1 MTQDLR
7 TASPP
12 AAQDAQQDAAPSVQ
26 WSDAQLLLL
35 ALQVDPLG
43 FGGVWLR
50 AGHGPVREAW
60 LAQLARAMGTRP
72 LVKVPHH
79 VDTERLLG
87 GTDLTHTLQTGKLQ
101 WQDGVLAQAHG
112 GVATLAMA
120 ERLSPATAAQMLYT
134 LDKGQIRHNQ
144 GEQDCRFGIIALDES
159 GEDEPG
165 LTPALAERLGVWLS
179 LDTVS
184 RFDSLNTLELLN
196 ADELAR
202 TQTDLKNVQAHDQ
215 DFGAL
220 CQAALALGIDS
231 LRAPLLALQV
241 ARVHAALNQRSA
253 LAQEDL
259 ALAARWVL
267 APRATTVPPPPQE
280 PPPEETDSQPPP
292 PEEPPPQE
300 EPPDDSPAPPP
311 PEEQGESEQ
320 PEMPTDQELAEML
333 VAAAVAALPPHLLD
347 RMLLQRQ
354 NASRGVRAAPSGSSG
369 QAQKHTMRGRPL
381 SPRAGKPHAG
391 ARLHLLATLRAAAP
405 KQTLRRQPAGTQT
418 AIRNRIS
425 LWPEDFHIQRFEQ
438 RTPSCL
444 IFAIDASGS
453 AALERLAEA
462 KGAVEILLQQS
473 YARRDSVCVLAFRG
487 AAAEVLL
494 PPTRSLVRAKRAL
507 AGLPGGGGTPLA
519 TALQLGLE
527 QAMQVQRAGMT
538 PSLVVLSD
546 GRANIDLAGLGGR
559 AQAGADALALA
570 QRWALSPWAALW
582 IDTAPKPEPLAQ
594 ALARSMGAQYLPM
607 PYVQA
612 QRMAAAMQ
620 TLRS

>member
-1 MTQDLR
+1 MTQ
-7 TASPP
+7 APEI
-12 AAQDAQQDAAPSVQ
+12 AAPSAAYAAQQDTPPSAM
-26 WSDAQLLLL
+26 WSDAQLVLL
-35 ALQVDPLG
+35 ALQVDPIAL
-43 FGGVWLR
+43 GGVWLR

-60 LAQLARAMGTRP
+60 LVQLARAMGARP

-87 GTDLTHTLQTGKLQ
+87 GTDLTHTLQTGSLQ
-101 WQDGVLAQAHG
+101 WHSGVLAQAHG
-112 GVATLAMA
+112 GLAVLAMA
-120 ERLSPATAAQMLYT
+120 ERISTAMVAQMLYT
-134 LDKGQIRHNQ
+134 LDRGRIRQQH
-144 GEQDCRFGIIALDES
+144 GDVDCRFGIVALDES
-159 GEDEPG
+159 GDDEPG
-165 LTPALAERLGVWLS
+165 LAPALADRLGVWLN

-184 RFDSLNTLELLN
+184 RRDSLGTLDLLSAN
-196 ADELAR
+196 ELAR
-202 TQTDLKNVQAHDQ
+202 TQSDLQKVRIHDQ
-215 DFGAL
+215 DLGAL

-231 LRAPLLALQV
+231 LRAPLLAVQV
-241 ARVHAALNQRSA
+241 ARVHAALHQRDTV
-253 LAQEDL
+253 AQEDL

-267 APRATTVPPPPQE
+267 APRATVVPAPTE
-280 PPPEETDSQPPP
+280 PPPAESDSPPP
-292 PEEPPPQE
+292 TPTEPPPHE
-300 EPPDDSPAPPP
+300 EPPDAASAPPP
-311 PEEQGESEQ
+311 PDQGESEQ
-320 PEMPTDQELAEML
+320 AEMPPDQELAEML
-333 VAAAVAALPPHLLD
+333 VAAAAAALPPHLLD
-347 RMLLQRQ
+347 RLLLQRQ
-354 NASRGVRAAPSGSSG
+354 AASKGVRAAQSGSSG
-369 QAQKHTMRGRPL
+369 QAQKHRMRGRPL
-381 SPRAGKPHAG
+381 SPRTGKPHAG

-405 KQTLRRQPAGTQT
+405 KQKLRRQPGGAHSPAG
-418 AIRNRIS
+418 NRIS

-438 RTPSCL
+438 RSPSCL

-453 AALERLAEA
+453 SALERLAEA

-473 YARRDSVCVLAFRG
+473 YARRDSICVLAFRG
-487 AAAEVLL
+487 AKAEVLL

-519 TALQLGLE
+519 AALQLGLE

-594 ALARSMGAQYLPM
+594 ALARSMGAHYLPM

>member
-1 MTQDLR
+1 MTQDLG
-7 TASPP
+7 TLTPP
-12 AAQDAQQDAAPSVQ
+12 AAGEAQQDAPPSVI

-35 ALQVDPLG
+35 ALQVDPVG

-60 LAQLARAMGTRP
+60 LAQLARALGPRP

-79 VDTERLLG
+79 IDSERLLG
-87 GTDLTHTLQTGKLQ
+87 GTDLTHTLQTGALQ
-101 WQDGVLAQAHG
+101 WQDGVLATAHG
-112 GVATLAMA
+112 GIVALAMA
-120 ERLSPATAAQMLYT
+120 ERLSVGTAAQMLYT
-134 LDKGQIRHNQ
+134 LERGRIRHKQ
-144 GEQDCRFGIIALDES
+144 GEQDCRFGIVALDES

-165 LTPALAERLGVWLS
+165 LAPALSERLGVWIS

-184 RFDSLNTLELLN
+184 RFDSLNTLELLS
-196 ADELAR
+196 AEELAR
-202 TQTDLKNVQAHDQ
+202 TQSDLKKVGVQDQ
-215 DFGAL
+215 DVGAL

-231 LRAPLLALQV
+231 LRAPLLAVQV
-241 ARVHAALNQRSA
+241 ARVHAALNQREA
-253 LAQEDL
+253 VAQEDL

-267 APRATTVPPPPQE
+267 APRATVVPAPQEPPPESTDSEPPPPQE
-280 PPPEETDSQPPP
+280 PPT
-292 PEEPPPQE
+292 QE
-300 EPPDDSPAPPP
+300 EPQDDDTPAPPP
-311 PEEQGESEQ
+311 PDQQGESEQ
-320 PEMPTDQELAEML
+320 PEMPSDQELAEML
-333 VAAAVAALPPHLLD
+333 IAAAVAALPPHLLD

-354 NASRGVRAAPSGSSG
+354 NALKGVRAAQSGSSG

-405 KQTLRRQPAGTQT
+405 KQKLRRTPASSP
-418 AIRNRIS
+418 AVARNRIS

-438 RTPSCL
+438 RSPSCL

-487 AAAEVLL
+487 AKAEVLL

-519 TALQLGLE
+519 LALQLGLE

-594 ALARSMGAQYLPM
+594 ALARTMGAQYLPM

>member
-12 AAQDAQQDAAPSVQ
+12 AAQDAQQDAPPSVQ

-60 LAQLARAMGTRP
+60 LTQLARAVGQRP

-79 VDTERLLG
+79 IDTERLLG
-87 GTDLTHTLQTGKLQ
+87 GTDLTHTLQTGTLQ
-101 WQDGVLAQAHG
+101 WQNGVLARAHG
-112 GVATLAMA
+112 GIATLAMA

-134 LDKGQIRHNQ
+134 LDKGQIRQNQ

-184 RFDSLNTLELLN
+184 RVDSLDTLELLSP
-196 ADELAR
+196 DELAR
-202 TQTDLKNVQAHDQ
+202 TQSHLKNVQAHDQ
-215 DFGAL
+215 DLGAL

-241 ARVHAALNQRSA
+241 ARIHAALNQRDSV
-253 LAQEDL
+253 AQEDL

-267 APRATTVPPPPQE
+267 APRATVLPAPPQE

-292 PEEPPPQE
+292 PGEPPPE
-300 EPPDDSPAPPP
+300 EPPDNSTAPPP
-311 PEEQGESEQ
+311 PEEQREAEQ
-320 PEMPTDQELAEML
+320 PEAPTDQELAEI
-333 VAAAVAALPPHLLD
+333 VIAAAAAALPPHVLD

-405 KQTLRRQPAGTQT
+405 KQTLRRKPSEARGV
-418 AIRNRIS
+418 ARNRIR

-438 RTPSCL
+438 RRPSCL

-487 AAAEVLL
+487 ATAEVLL

-519 TALQLGLE
+519 LALQLGLE
-527 QAMQVQRAGMT
+527 QAMQLQRAGMT

-546 GRANIDLAGLGGR
+546 GRANIDLAGTGGR

-607 PYVQA
+607 PFVQA

>member
-12 AAQDAQQDAAPSVQ
+12 AAQDAQQDAPPSVQ

-60 LAQLARAMGTRP
+60 LTQLARAVGQRP

-79 VDTERLLG
+79 IDTERLLG
-87 GTDLTHTLQTGKLQ
+87 GTDLTHTLQTGTLQ
-101 WQDGVLAQAHG
+101 WQNGVLARAHG
-112 GVATLAMA
+112 GIATLAMA

-134 LDKGQIRHNQ
+134 LDKGQIRQNQ

-184 RFDSLNTLELLN
+184 RVDSLDTLELLSP
-196 ADELAR
+196 DELAR
-202 TQTDLKNVQAHDQ
+202 TQSHLKNVQAHDQ
-215 DFGAL
+215 DLGAL

-241 ARVHAALNQRSA
+241 ARIHAALNQRDSV
-253 LAQEDL
+253 AQEDL

-267 APRATTVPPPPQE
+267 APRATVLPAPPQE

-292 PEEPPPQE
+292 PGEPPPE
-300 EPPDDSPAPPP
+300 EPPDNSTAPPP
-311 PEEQGESEQ
+311 PEEQREADQ
-320 PEMPTDQELAEML
+320 PEAPTDQELAEI
-333 VAAAVAALPPHLLD
+333 VIAAAAASLPPHVLD

-405 KQTLRRQPAGTQT
+405 KQTLRRKPSEARGV
-418 AIRNRIS
+418 ARNRIR

-438 RTPSCL
+438 RRPSCL

-487 AAAEVLL
+487 ATAEVLL

-519 TALQLGLE
+519 LALQLGLE
-527 QAMQVQRAGMT
+527 QAMQLQRAGMT

-546 GRANIDLAGLGGR
+546 GRANIDLAGTGGR

-607 PYVQA
+607 PFVQA

>member
-1 MTQDLR
+1 
-7 TASPP
+7 
-12 AAQDAQQDAAPSVQ
+12 
-26 WSDAQLLLL
+26 
-35 ALQVDPLG
+35 
-43 FGGVWLR
+43 
-50 AGHGPVREAW
+50 
-60 LAQLARAMGTRP
+60 
-72 LVKVPHH
+72 
-79 VDTERLLG
+79 
-87 GTDLTHTLQTGKLQ
+87 
-101 WQDGVLAQAHG
+101 
-112 GVATLAMA
+112 MA
-120 ERLSPATAAQMLYT
+120 E
-134 LDKGQIRHNQ
+134 D
-144 GEQDCRFGIIALDES
+144 
-159 GEDEPG
+159 
-165 LTPALAERLGVWLS
+165 
-179 LDTVS
+179 
-184 RFDSLNTLELLN
+184 
-196 ADELAR
+196 
-202 TQTDLKNVQAHDQ
+202 
-215 DFGAL
+215 
-220 CQAALALGIDS
+220 
-231 LRAPLLALQV
+231 
-241 ARVHAALNQRSA
+241 
-253 LAQEDL
+253 
-259 ALAARWVL
+259 
-267 APRATTVPPPPQE
+267 
-280 PPPEETDSQPPP
+280 
-292 PEEPPPQE
+292 
-300 EPPDDSPAPPP
+300 
-311 PEEQGESEQ
+311 QGESEQ
-320 PEMPTDQELAEML
+320 LEVPTDQELAEML
-333 VAAAVAALPPHLLD
+333 IAAAAAALPPHLLD

-354 NASRGVRAAPSGSSG
+354 NASKGVRAAPSGSSG

-405 KQTLRRQPAGTQT
+405 KQTLRRKPAGTQVLT
-418 AIRNRIS
+418 RNRIS

-487 AAAEVLL
+487 ATAEVLL

-519 TALQLGLE
+519 MALQLGLE

-546 GRANIDLAGLGGR
+546 GRANIDLSGLGGR
-559 AQAGADALALA
+559 AQASADALALA

-620 TLRS
+620 TLRG

>member
-12 AAQDAQQDAAPSVQ
+12 AAQDAQLDAPPSVQ

-60 LAQLARAMGTRP
+60 LTQLARAMGQRP

-79 VDTERLLG
+79 IDTERLLG
-87 GTDLTHTLQTGKLQ
+87 DTDLTHTLQTGTLQ

-112 GVATLAMA
+112 GIATLAMA
-120 ERLSPATAAQMLYT
+120 ERLSAATAAQMLYT
-134 LDKGQIRHNQ
+134 LDKGQIRQNL

-184 RFDSLNTLELLN
+184 RADSLNTLELLSP
-196 ADELAR
+196 DELAR
-202 TQTDLKNVQAHDQ
+202 TQSDLKNVQAHDQ
-215 DFGAL
+215 DLGAV

-241 ARVHAALNQRSA
+241 ARIHAALNQRDTV
-253 LAQEDL
+253 AQEDL

-267 APRATTVPPPPQE
+267 APRATVLPAPTQE

-292 PEEPPPQE
+292 PGEPPPE
-300 EPPDDSPAPPP
+300 EPPDNSAAPPP
-311 PEEQGESEQ
+311 PEEQREAEQ
-320 PEMPTDQELAEML
+320 PEAPTDQELAEML
-333 VAAAVAALPPHLLD
+333 VAAAAAALPPHVLN

-354 NASRGVRAAPSGSSG
+354 NASKGVRAAPSGSSG

-405 KQTLRRQPAGTQT
+405 KQRLRRKPVGTQAFT
-418 AIRNRIS
+418 RNRIS

-487 AAAEVLL
+487 ATAEVLL

-594 ALARSMGAQYLPM
+594 MLARSMGAQYLPM

-620 TLRS
+620 TLREA

>member
-7 TASPP
+7 SAAPP
-12 AAQDAQQDAAPSVQ
+12 AAEPLQDAPPSAV

-35 ALQVDPLG
+35 ALQLDPLG

-60 LAQLARAMGTRP
+60 LAQLARAMGQRP

-79 VDTERLLG
+79 IDTERLLG
-87 GTDLTHTLQTGKLQ
+87 GTDLTHTLQTGRLQ
-101 WQDGVLAQAHG
+101 WQEGLLAQADG
-112 GVATLAMA
+112 GMVILAMA
-120 ERLSPATAAQMLYT
+120 ERLGAATVAQMLYT
-134 LDKGQIRHNQ
+134 LDRGRIRQHH
-144 GEQDCRFGIIALDES
+144 GETDCRFGIVALDES

-165 LTPALAERLGVWLS
+165 LAPALAERLGVWLS
-179 LDTVS
+179 LDAVS
-184 RFDSLNTLELLN
+184 RFDSLNTLELLS

-202 TQTDLKNVQAHDQ
+202 TRSDLHQVQAQDQ
-215 DFGAL
+215 DLGAL

-241 ARVHAALNQRSA
+241 ARVHAALHQRAA
-253 LAQEDL
+253 LAPEDL

-267 APRATTVPPPPQE
+267 APRATAVPQPAQE
-280 PPPEETDSQPPP
+280 PPPEQSDSQPPP
-292 PEEPPPQE
+292 PEEPPPDQAE
-300 EPPDDSPAPPP
+300 QDDSPAPPP
-311 PEEQGESEQ
+311 PQEQGESEKA
-320 PEMPTDQELAEML
+320 EMPTAQDLAEML
-333 VAAAVAALPPHLLD
+333 LAAAAAALPPHLLD
-347 RMLLQRQ
+347 RLLLQRQ
-354 NASRGVRAAPSGSSG
+354 SAQKGVRAAQSGSSG

-405 KQTLRRQPAGTQT
+405 KQTLRRKPSNAH
-418 AIRNRIS
+418 APSRNRIS

-438 RTPSCL
+438 RSPSCL

-487 AAAEVLL
+487 AKAELLL

-519 TALQLGLE
+519 MALQLGLE
-527 QAMQVQRAGMT
+527 QAIQVQRAGMT

-546 GRANIDLAGLGGR
+546 GRANIDLAGMGGR

-582 IDTAPKPEPLAQ
+582 IDTAAKPEPLAQ

-620 TLRS
+620 TLRGA

>member
-1 MTQDLR
+1 MTQDFR
-7 TASPP
+7 SAAPP
-12 AAQDAQQDAAPSVQ
+12 AAEPLQDAPPSVV

-35 ALQVDPLG
+35 ALQVDPVGL
-43 FGGVWLR
+43 GGVWLR

-60 LAQLARAMGTRP
+60 LAQLVRAMGQRP

-79 VDTERLLG
+79 IDTERLLG

-101 WQDGVLAQAHG
+101 WHEGVLAQAHG
-112 GVATLAMA
+112 GIATLAMA

-134 LDKGQIRHNQ
+134 LDRGRIRQQN
-144 GEQDCRFGIIALDES
+144 GETDCRFGIVALDES

-165 LTPALAERLGVWLS
+165 LAPALADRLGVWLS

-184 RFDSLNTLELLN
+184 RCDSLNTLELLS

-202 TQTDLKNVQAHDQ
+202 TQSELHKVQAQDQ
-215 DFGAL
+215 DVGAL

-241 ARVHAALNQRSA
+241 ARVHAALHQRDT

-267 APRATTVPPPPQE
+267 APRATMVPQPVQE
-280 PPPEETDSQPPP
+280 PPPEESDSQPP
-292 PEEPPPQE
+292 PEEPPPDQAE
-300 EPPDDSPAPPP
+300 QDDSPAPPP
-311 PEEQGESEQ
+311 QEQGESE
-320 PEMPTDQELAEML
+320 MAKIPTEQDLAEML
-333 VAAAVAALPPHLLD
+333 LAAAAAALPPHLLD
-347 RMLLQRQ
+347 RLLLQRQ
-354 NASRGVRAAPSGSSG
+354 SPQKGVRAAHSGSSG

-405 KQTLRRQPAGTQT
+405 KQTLRRKPQGMQNPA
-418 AIRNRIS
+418 RNRIS

-438 RTPSCL
+438 RSPSCL

-487 AAAEVLL
+487 AKAEVLL

-519 TALQLGLE
+519 MALQLGLE

-546 GRANIDLAGLGGR
+546 GRANIDLAGMGGR

-607 PYVQA
+607 PHVQA

-620 TLRS
+620 TLRGV

>member
-7 TASPP
+7 SAAPP
-12 AAQDAQQDAAPSVQ
+12 AAEPLQDAPPSAV

-43 FGGVWLR
+43 FGGVWLH

-60 LAQLARAMGTRP
+60 LAQLARAMGQRP

-79 VDTERLLG
+79 IDAERLLG
-87 GTDLTHTLQTGKLQ
+87 GTDLTHTLQTGRLQ
-101 WQDGVLAQAHG
+101 WQEGLLAQADG
-112 GVATLAMA
+112 GMVILAMA
-120 ERLSPATAAQMLYT
+120 ERLGTATVAQMLYT
-134 LDKGQIRHNQ
+134 LDRGRIRQHH
-144 GEQDCRFGIIALDES
+144 GETDCRFGIVALDES

-165 LTPALAERLGVWLS
+165 LAPALAERLGVWLS
-179 LDTVS
+179 LDAVS
-184 RFDSLNTLELLN
+184 RFDSLNTLELLS

-202 TQTDLKNVQAHDQ
+202 TRSDLHQVQAQDQ
-215 DFGAL
+215 DLGAL

-241 ARVHAALNQRSA
+241 ARVHAALHQRAA
-253 LAQEDL
+253 LAPEDL

-267 APRATTVPPPPQE
+267 APRATAVPQPAQE
-280 PPPEETDSQPPP
+280 PPPEQSDSQPPP
-292 PEEPPPQE
+292 PEEPPPDQAE
-300 EPPDDSPAPPP
+300 QDDSPAPPP
-311 PEEQGESEQ
+311 PQEQGESEKA
-320 PEMPTDQELAEML
+320 EMPTAQDLAEML
-333 VAAAVAALPPHLLD
+333 LAAAAAALPPHLLD
-347 RMLLQRQ
+347 RLLLQRQ
-354 NASRGVRAAPSGSSG
+354 SGQKGVRAAQSGSSG

-405 KQTLRRQPAGTQT
+405 KQTLRRKPSNAH
-418 AIRNRIS
+418 APSRHRIS

-438 RTPSCL
+438 RSPSCL

-487 AAAEVLL
+487 AKAELLL

-519 TALQLGLE
+519 MALQLGLE
-527 QAMQVQRAGMT
+527 QAIQVQRAGMT

-546 GRANIDLAGLGGR
+546 GRANIDLAGMGGR

-582 IDTAPKPEPLAQ
+582 IDTAAKPEPLAQ

-620 TLRS
+620 TLRGA

>member
-1 MTQDLR
+1 
-7 TASPP
+7 
-12 AAQDAQQDAAPSVQ
+12 
-26 WSDAQLLLL
+26 
-35 ALQVDPLG
+35 
-43 FGGVWLR
+43 
-50 AGHGPVREAW
+50 
-60 LAQLARAMGTRP
+60 
-72 LVKVPHH
+72 
-79 VDTERLLG
+79 
-87 GTDLTHTLQTGKLQ
+87 
-101 WQDGVLAQAHG
+101 
-112 GVATLAMA
+112 
-120 ERLSPATAAQMLYT
+120 
-134 LDKGQIRHNQ
+134 
-144 GEQDCRFGIIALDES
+144 
-159 GEDEPG
+159 
-165 LTPALAERLGVWLS
+165 
-179 LDTVS
+179 
-184 RFDSLNTLELLN
+184 
-196 ADELAR
+196 
-202 TQTDLKNVQAHDQ
+202 
-215 DFGAL
+215 
-220 CQAALALGIDS
+220 
-231 LRAPLLALQV
+231 
-241 ARVHAALNQRSA
+241 VHAALHQRDT

-267 APRATTVPPPPQE
+267 APRATVVPQPVQE
-280 PPPEETDSQPPP
+280 PPPEESDSQPP
-292 PEEPPPQE
+292 PEEPPPDQAE
-300 EPPDDSPAPPP
+300 QDDSPAPPP
-311 PEEQGESEQ
+311 QEQGESEMA
-320 PEMPTDQELAEML
+320 EIPTEQDLAEML
-333 VAAAVAALPPHLLD
+333 LAAAAAALPPHLLD
-347 RMLLQRQ
+347 RLLLQRQ
-354 NASRGVRAAPSGSSG
+354 SPQKGVRAAHSGSSG

-405 KQTLRRQPAGTQT
+405 KQTLRRKPQGMQNPT
-418 AIRNRIS
+418 RNRIS

-438 RTPSCL
+438 RSPSCL

-487 AAAEVLL
+487 AKAEVLL

-519 TALQLGLE
+519 MALQLGLE

-546 GRANIDLAGLGGR
+546 GRANIDLAGMGGR

>member
-12 AAQDAQQDAAPSVQ
+12 AAQDAQQDAPPSVQ

-60 LAQLARAMGTRP
+60 LTQLARAVDQRP

-79 VDTERLLG
+79 IDTERLLG
-87 GTDLTHTLQTGKLQ
+87 GTDLTHTLQTGTLQ
-101 WQDGVLAQAHG
+101 WQNGVLARAHG
-112 GVATLAMA
+112 GIATLAMA

-134 LDKGQIRHNQ
+134 LDKGQIRQNQ

-184 RFDSLNTLELLN
+184 RVDSLDTLELLSP
-196 ADELAR
+196 DELAR
-202 TQTDLKNVQAHDQ
+202 TQSHLKNVQAHDQ
-215 DFGAL
+215 DLGAL

-241 ARVHAALNQRSA
+241 ARIHAALNQRDSV
-253 LAQEDL
+253 AQEDL

-267 APRATTVPPPPQE
+267 APRATVLPAPPQE

-292 PEEPPPQE
+292 PGEPPPE
-300 EPPDDSPAPPP
+300 EPPDNSTAPPP
-311 PEEQGESEQ
+311 PEEQREADQ
-320 PEMPTDQELAEML
+320 PEAPTDQELAEI
-333 VAAAVAALPPHLLD
+333 VIAAAAASLPPHVLD

-354 NASRGVRAAPSGSSG
+354 NASKGVRAAPSGSSG

-405 KQTLRRQPAGTQT
+405 KQTLRRKPSEARGV
-418 AIRNRIS
+418 ARNRIR

-438 RTPSCL
+438 RRPSCL

-487 AAAEVLL
+487 ATAEVLL

-519 TALQLGLE
+519 LALQLGLE
-527 QAMQVQRAGMT
+527 QAMQLQRAGMT

-546 GRANIDLAGLGGR
+546 GRANIDLAGTGGR

-607 PYVQA
+607 PFVQA

>member
-1 MTQDLR
+1 
-7 TASPP
+7 
-12 AAQDAQQDAAPSVQ
+12 
-26 WSDAQLLLL
+26 
-35 ALQVDPLG
+35 
-43 FGGVWLR
+43 
-50 AGHGPVREAW
+50 
-60 LAQLARAMGTRP
+60 
-72 LVKVPHH
+72 
-79 VDTERLLG
+79 
-87 GTDLTHTLQTGKLQ
+87 
-101 WQDGVLAQAHG
+101 
-112 GVATLAMA
+112 
-120 ERLSPATAAQMLYT
+120 
-134 LDKGQIRHNQ
+134 
-144 GEQDCRFGIIALDES
+144 
-159 GEDEPG
+159 
-165 LTPALAERLGVWLS
+165 
-179 LDTVS
+179 
-184 RFDSLNTLELLN
+184 
-196 ADELAR
+196 
-202 TQTDLKNVQAHDQ
+202 
-215 DFGAL
+215 
-220 CQAALALGIDS
+220 
-231 LRAPLLALQV
+231 LLALQV
-241 ARVHAALNQRSA
+241 ARVHAALNQRA
-253 LAQEDL
+253 TLAQEDL

-267 APRATTVPPPPQE
+267 APRATVVPPPPQE

-292 PEEPPPQE
+292 QE
-300 EPPDDSPAPPP
+300 EPPDDTPAPPP

-320 PEMPTDQELAEML
+320 PEKPTDQELAEML
-333 VAAAVAALPPHLLD
+333 VAAAAAALPPHLLD

-354 NASRGVRAAPSGSSG
+354 NASKGVRAAQSGSSG
-369 QAQKHTMRGRPL
+369 QAQKHKMRGRPL

-405 KQTLRRQPAGTQT
+405 KQTLRRKPAGTQALT
-418 AIRNRIS
+418 RNRIS

-487 AAAEVLL
+487 ATAEVLL

-519 TALQLGLE
+519 MALQLGLE
-527 QAMQVQRAGMT
+527 QAMQLQRAGMT